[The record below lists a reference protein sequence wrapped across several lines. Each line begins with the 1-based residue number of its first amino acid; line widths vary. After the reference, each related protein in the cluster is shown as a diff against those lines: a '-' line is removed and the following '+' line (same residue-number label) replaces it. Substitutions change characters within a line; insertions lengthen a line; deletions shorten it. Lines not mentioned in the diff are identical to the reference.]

1 MFKNIMIP
9 VEFQHVDRLTRV
21 LEIAGTLAKVGGGTL
36 HLVHVGAYPPSEDG
50 KTLEEQEQ
58 KLENFAREVSVAQ
71 KLPVEAKSIVAHDPA
86 AELNSQLMAAVK
98 STNADLV
105 VVGSHVPVLGDYFF
119 TSHGGYLAEHAE
131 VSVFVVR

>member
-50 KTLEEQEQ
+50 KTVEEQEL

-71 KLPVEAKSIVAHDPA
+71 KVPVEAKSVMAHDPA
-86 AELNSQLMAAVK
+86 AELNSQLMSAVK

-105 VVGSHVPVLGDYFF
+105 VAGSHVPVLGDYFF

>member
-9 VEFQHVDRLTRV
+9 VEFPHTDRLSRV
-21 LEIAGTLAKVGGGTL
+21 LEISGMLAKVGGGTL
-36 HLVHVGAYPPSEDG
+36 HLVHVGANPSGEEG
-50 KTLEEQEQ
+50 KSLDDQQ
-58 KLENFAREVSVAQ
+58 LKLENFAAEVSVSH
-71 KLPVEAKSIVAHDPA
+71 KVPVRANTIVAHDPKG
-86 AELNSQLMAAVK
+86 ELNSRLMSAVK

>member
-9 VEFQHVDRLTRV
+9 VEFQHKDRLSRV
-21 LEIAGTLAKVGGGTL
+21 LDIAGMLAKVGGGTL
-36 HLVHVGAYPPSEDG
+36 HLVHVGAIPSGDEG
-50 KTLEEQEQ
+50 KSLDDQRL
-58 KLENFAREVSVAQ
+58 KLENFAREVSVSH
-71 KLPVEAKSIVAHDPA
+71 KVPVQAKTIVAYDPD
-86 AELNSQLMAAVK
+86 AELKSRLMSAVK
-98 STNADLV
+98 STKADLV